1 MNPTLPVATN
11 LRNRIRKH
19 LGESGKERLN
29 LTKKQ
34 YARWLEDRLRKA
46 DTVDVA
52 LDEALKIVEAKGR
65 KS

>member
-11 LRNRIRKH
+11 LRNRIHKH
-19 LGESGKERLN
+19 LGESGNQRLN

-46 DTVDVA
+46 DTVDAA
-52 LDEALKIVEAKGR
+52 LDEALKIIDAKSKR
-65 KS
+65 S